1 VSAGKARL
9 PRDDSFICLTSTLGR
24 IRDSCASCY
33 AAELSNELQPGQVG
47 EFIKEWARL
56 EEFLL
61 ENARRI
67 TERNVSVREAIA
79 SLAKTGQLDSQQAI
93 LLDSLRRFRNAV
105 VHEPK
110 TVETGALEEW
120 LSTTRQLWRGLRK
133 EAT

>member
-1 VSAGKARL
+1 
-9 PRDDSFICLTSTLGR
+9 
-24 IRDSCASCY
+24 
-33 AAELSNELQPGQVG
+33 VG
-47 EFIKEWARL
+47 E
-56 EEFLL
+56 
-61 ENARRI
+61 ARRVP
-67 TERNVSVREAIA
+67 TGERAEDNGEECVCAGAIA

-110 TVETGALEEW
+110 TVEAGALEEW